1 MPVEFIYLLALLVTI
16 SIFFVVLKR
25 PIYEGMLAGYI
36 VMLAITGQWQN
47 AFTYVYQ
54 ASTNTLF
61 YAIVAFMVVAQIFT
75 GTRVIDA
82 CVDVVLSIFGR
93 VKGGTG
99 YVALLASSFMGALSG
114 SAAGNVAATG
124 VFTIPAMKRS
134 GYPDYLASN
143 ICMASSTMGNMIPPA
158 GIIVASFG
166 ILTTLYG
173 EDAYTMSQFWL
184 LMWGISLWFIAQR
197 AVTIFFFCKYHK
209 IDALPAN
216 EVPNFGESVR
226 KGWKSLMIPVVILLP
241 FVLDAAFK
249 ESFFTERLTA
259 AGASAM
265 SSCVLLFTP
274 GIAAVYALFI
284 IRKDMKVG
292 PKEVTALLTK
302 GTKSI
307 VPVAAT
313 IFFAYCIS
321 NLFESINVG
330 ENIGTLISNMGL
342 GLVPLAFLIPLF
354 TAVLGMILPGSSQVA
369 IFGTAMVSVM
379 AAAGANPFLV
389 AGMLPVICGAME
401 GMTPPL
407 ALCMYT
413 AMGISGS
420 GMKETTQNCVIWCVL
435 HYLLSVLFMLGLV
448 PTLGLI

>member
-1 MPVEFIYLLALLVTI
+1 MPIELVYLAALLLTI
-16 SIFFVVLKR
+16 CVFFIILKR

-36 VMLAITGQWQN
+36 VMLAISGEW
-47 AFTYVYQ
+47 AHAWDYVYK

-82 CVDVVLSIFGR
+82 CVEVVLSIFGR
-93 VKGGTG
+93 IKGGTG
-99 YVALLASSFMGALSG
+99 YVALLVSSFMGALSG

-134 GYPDYLASN
+134 GFPDYLASN
-143 ICMASSTMGNMIPPA
+143 ICMASSTMGNMIPPS

-173 EDAYTMSQFWL
+173 EDSYAMSRFWL
-184 LMWGISLWFIAQR
+184 LMWGISFWFIAQR
-197 AVTIFFFCKYHK
+197 AITIFFFCKYHH
-209 IDALPAN
+209 IEALPAS
-216 EVPNFGESVR
+216 EVPKFGASVR
-226 KGWKSLMIPVVILLP
+226 RGWRSMLIPVVILLP
-241 FVLDAAFK
+241 FLLDSLLKAT
-249 ESFFTERLTA
+249 FFTSRLTA
-259 AGASAM
+259 AGASAL
-265 SSCVLLFTP
+265 SGCVLLFTP

-284 IRKDMKVG
+284 IRKNMKVG
-292 PKEVTALLTK
+292 PKQIAELLQK

-321 NLFESINVG
+321 NLFEALNVG
-330 ENIGTLISNMGL
+330 QNIGTMISGWGL
-342 GLVPLAFLIPLF
+342 GLVPLAFIIPLF

-369 IFGTAMVSVM
+369 IFGTAIVSVL
-379 AAAGANPFLV
+379 AAAGANPFV
-389 AGMLPVICGAME
+389 AAGMLPVICGAME

-420 GMKETTQNCVIWCVL
+420 AMKETTQNCIIWCVL
-435 HYLLSVLFMLGLV
+435 HYLLSVVFLIGFV
-448 PTLGLI
+448 PVLWS